1 MPLAAAAVGLTQAGF
16 AIYASSALSLVQALS
31 PARLRGRV
39 TSLFTLLYW
48 GLMPFGALVGGFI
61 AGALERAVRG
71 HALAGAIVI
80 TCGAILRFI
89 ARPQIATLRIDRVAG
104 TVTGQLE
111 GSGYPRPTET

>member
-1 MPLAAAAVGLTQAGF
+1 
-16 AIYASSALSLVQALS
+16 
-31 PARLRGRV
+31 V

-48 GLMPFGALVGGFI
+48 GLMPFGALAGGVI
-61 AGALERAVRG
+61 AERSSALVAVM
-71 HALAGAIVI
+71 LAGSIVI
-80 TCGAILRFI
+80 TCGAILFV